1 MFDALH
7 TWFFSTLIQPMLY
20 QFGMMAYDDQVF
32 DASAWFLYGL
42 IQIVALLVLVRP
54 LESFFPAEEWT
65 DRRGTGVDFLYTCIN
80 RLGLLP
86 LVFFFTLRPFT
97 DSLEAWMRMQG
108 FVPPSLEDVFPIFV
122 ALPLA
127 SFLIYLLILDFA
139 DYIRHRFEHRFQW
152 WWELHAVHH
161 SQRKMSLWTDD
172 RNHLVAAA
180 LSWLWFTLVAL
191 IIGVQPGQFV
201 GLLVL
206 GRLIESFSHANIKMN
221 FGWLG
226 DRLLVS
232 PAYHRMHHAVGV
244 GHEGKYYGCNFAS
257 LFPVW
262 DIIFRTATFNFKFEE
277 TGIRDQVES
286 GREYGEGFWT
296 QQCLAVKRIA
306 TTSKPSASRS

>member
-1 MFDALH
+1 MFETFH
-7 TWFFSTLIQPMLY
+7 TWFFSNAVQPALY
-20 QFGMMAYDDQVF
+20 QFGLMAYVDQLF
-32 DASAWFLYGL
+32 DSTAWFLYGL
-42 IQIVALLVLVRP
+42 IQIMLLVVLVRP
-54 LESFFPAEEWT
+54 LESLMPAEEWP

-86 LVFFFTLRPFT
+86 LVFFFILRPFT
-97 DSLEAWMRMQG
+97 DNFEGWLRLRG
-108 FVPPSLEDVFPIFV
+108 FVPPSLEDLFPTFV

-127 SFLIYLLILDFA
+127 SFLIYLAILDFA
-139 DYIRHRFEHRFQW
+139 DYVRHRLEHRMQW

-191 IIGVQPGQFV
+191 LIGVQPGQFV

-206 GRLIESFSHANIKMN
+206 GRLVESLSHANVRLH

-232 PAYHRMHHAVGV
+232 PAYHRMHHSIGV

-262 DIIFRTATFNFKFEE
+262 DVLFRTANFGFKYEE
-277 TGIRDQVES
+277 TGIRDQVETQ
-286 GREYGEGFWT
+286 RDYGETFWA
-296 QQCLAVKRIA
+296 QQWLALKRIA
-306 TTSKPSASRS
+306 AR

>member
-1 MFDALH
+1 MFETLH
-7 TWFFSTLIQPMLY
+7 TWFFSTLIQPVLY
-20 QFGMMAYDDQVF
+20 QFGMMAYAEQVF
-32 DASAWFLYGL
+32 DGTAWFLYGL
-42 IQIVALLVLVRP
+42 IQIALLTAIVRP
-54 LESFFPAEEWT
+54 LESLIPAEQWP

-97 DSLEAWMRMQG
+97 DTFEAWLRLNG
-108 FVPPSLEDVFPIFV
+108 FVPPSLEDLFPAFV
-122 ALPLA
+122 ALPLG
-127 SFLIYLLILDFA
+127 SFLAYLAVLDFA

-172 RNHLVAAA
+172 RNHLIAAA

-191 IIGVQPGQFV
+191 LIGVQPSQFV

-206 GRLIESFSHANIKMN
+206 GRLVESLAHANIKLN

-232 PAYHRMHHAVGV
+232 PAYHRMHHAIGI

-262 DIIFRTATFNFKFEE
+262 DVVFRTANFNFQYGA
-277 TGIRDQVES
+277 TGIRDQVEV
-286 GREYGEGFWT
+286 RRDYGASFWS
-296 QQCLAVKRIA
+296 QQWLALKRMKTA
-306 TTSKPSASRS
+306 R

>member
-1 MFDALH
+1 MFETFH
-7 TWFFSTLIQPMLY
+7 TWFFSTLVQPALY
-20 QFGMMAYDDQVF
+20 QCGLMAYVDQVF
-32 DASAWFLYGL
+32 DGTAWFLYGI
-42 IQIVALLVLVRP
+42 IQIILLLVLVRP
-54 LESFFPAEEWT
+54 LESLIPAEQWP

-86 LVFFFTLRPFT
+86 LIFFFALRPLT
-97 DSLEAWMRMQG
+97 DAFDGWLRMQG
-108 FVPPSLEDVFPIFV
+108 FVPPSLEDLFPAFV
-122 ALPLA
+122 SLPLA
-127 SFLIYLLILDFA
+127 SFLVYLVVLDFA
-139 DYIRHRFEHRFQW
+139 DYVRHRLEHRVQW

-191 IIGVQPGQFV
+191 LIGVQPGQFV

-206 GRLIESFSHANIKMN
+206 GRMVESLSHANIKLH

-232 PAYHRMHHAVGV
+232 PAYHRVHHAIGV

-257 LFPVW
+257 LFPMW
-262 DIIFRTATFNFKFEE
+262 DIIFLTANFNFKYEE

-286 GREYGEGFWT
+286 HREYGESFWS
-296 QQCLAVKRIA
+296 QQWLALKRIA
-306 TTSKPSASRS
+306 AR

>member
-1 MFDALH
+1 MFETFH
-7 TWFFSTLIQPMLY
+7 TWFFSALVQPAMFQL
-20 QFGMMAYDDQVF
+20 GLMAYVDLVF
-32 DASAWFLYGL
+32 DSTAWFLYGL
-42 IQIVALLVLVRP
+42 LQIMLLLVLVRP
-54 LESFFPAEEWT
+54 LEALFPVEEWP

-86 LVFFFTLRPFT
+86 LVFFFALRPFT
-97 DSLEAWMRMQG
+97 DAFEGWLRMRG
-108 FVPPSLEDVFPIFV
+108 FVPPSLEDLFPAFV

-127 SFLIYLLILDFA
+127 SFFVYLAILDFA
-139 DYIRHRFEHRFQW
+139 DYARHRLEHRLQW

-180 LSWLWFTLVAL
+180 LSWLWFTVVAL
-191 IIGVQPGQFV
+191 LIGVQPGQFV

-206 GRLIESFSHANIKMN
+206 GRVIESLSHANLRLS

-232 PAYHRMHHAVGV
+232 PAYHRKHHAVGS
-244 GHEGKYYGCNFAS
+244 GHEGKYYGCNFAT
-257 LFPVW
+257 LFPLW
-262 DIIFRTATFNFKFEE
+262 DLVFGTANFDFKYEE

-286 GREYGEGFWT
+286 ARDYGESFWA
-296 QQCLAVKRIA
+296 QQWLALKRIA
-306 TTSKPSASRS
+306 AR